1 MGFCSLQNGGLLP
14 RGRDLRK
21 LVLCSVIHC
30 WKCLKLQLQL
40 PVIPRVV
47 LFVVILE
54 TSNSQERNCHF
65 MKKIQENHMPEIL
78 LMQDVCSRKRHSV
91 HSVFLL
97 SLVSLSN
104 RNFGVQSA
112 KLSLESTVLKFRLH
126 ILLKMSLWFLQKG
139 QRWKGV

>member
-1 MGFCSLQNGGLLP
+1 
-14 RGRDLRK
+14 
-21 LVLCSVIHC
+21 
-30 WKCLKLQLQL
+30 
-40 PVIPRVV
+40 
-47 LFVVILE
+47 
-54 TSNSQERNCHF
+54 
-65 MKKIQENHMPEIL
+65 MPEIL
-78 LMQDVCSRKRHSV
+78 LMQDVCSRKR